1 MSVKIG
7 TAGWAIPA
15 NDRPYFPTG
24 GTALQRYA
32 SVMPCVEVNSSF
44 YRPHR
49 RSTWERWADS
59 VPERFRFAAKI
70 PKEVSHTRRLVDA
83 REPID
88 RFLAEVGGLGDK
100 LAILL
105 LQLPPSFAFDARI
118 TAIFL
123 REVTARTTA
132 RIVCEPRHASWFEPE
147 ADDFLASI
155 AVPRAAADP
164 AKFPGAARPGG
175 WRGLSYWRLHGS
187 PIIYRSTY
195 NNARLRSYATSIAED
210 LSEGRPAWCVFDNT
224 AASAALGDALRLRAM
239 LADDF
244 ALRQDQQKG
253 PAT

>member
-1 MSVKIG
+1 MSAMIG

-15 NDRPYFPTG
+15 NDRPCFPAD

-49 RSTWERWADS
+49 RSTWERWAGS

-70 PKEVSHTRRLVDA
+70 PKEVSHIRRLVDT
-83 REPID
+83 REPLD

-118 TAIFL
+118 TASFL
-123 REVTARTTA
+123 REITARTA
-132 RIVCEPRHASWFEPE
+132 ACIVCEPRHASWFQPE
-147 ADDFLASI
+147 ADDLLAGN
-155 AVPRAAADP
+155 AVPRVAADP
-164 AKFPGAARPGG
+164 AKIPGAGRPGG

-187 PIIYRSTY
+187 PVMYRSTY
-195 NNARLRSYATSIAED
+195 NDARLRSYATPIAHD

-239 LADDF
+239 LADDVIQ
-244 ALRQDQQKG
+244 RQDEQKG
-253 PAT
+253 LAS